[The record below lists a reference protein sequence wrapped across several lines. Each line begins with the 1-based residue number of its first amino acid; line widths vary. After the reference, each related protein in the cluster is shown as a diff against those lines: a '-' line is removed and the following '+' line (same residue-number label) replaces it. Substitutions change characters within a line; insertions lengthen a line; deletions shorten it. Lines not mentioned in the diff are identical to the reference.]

1 MLPVVPR
8 GVAPPERP
16 EVVPVVTCELPVLA
30 GRVVVLGLLTVLVRS
45 VVVRL
50 TCGDTWL
57 LVVLLELLRL
67 TCGVV
72 VVLRPVV
79 LLELLRLTCGAVVV
93 LRPVVALLELV
104 RLTCGVAWLLRLLA
118 LLELLRVTCGA
129 VEVLVR
135 ETAAD
140 WLLLLVLPP

>member
-1 MLPVVPR
+1 
-8 GVAPPERP
+8 
-16 EVVPVVTCELPVLA
+16 VVTCELPVLA